1 MDGGSSLSEGS
12 TGIWLV
18 RATGFLI
25 DACEAP
31 RSLLEEL
38 ERTGS
43 APQLPASAPLP
54 GARAYVRRLE
64 SSRLS
69 VMCAAL
75 AAEAAVNAYVH
86 AKRPAYHAILEKL
99 TTLEKLAL
107 APRLLSQSDLFP
119 PGSRVYGDVERLFE
133 LRDALVHPWPR
144 ARGADDSVDG
154 GMGERFNPSVAC
166 ELLEAVARIAKVLGD
181 LYEHPYRPAPALA
194 LKAAA
199 LLGRRAAA
207 ASALPAPTVSE
218 LAEEERLAEAA
229 FVEDMIGA

>member
-1 MDGGSSLSEGS
+1 MHGGSSLFEGS

-38 ERTGS
+38 EQTGG
-43 APQLPASAPLP
+43 APQLPAAPP
-54 GARAYVRRLE
+54 SPDARAYVLRLE
-64 SSRLS
+64 HSKLS
-69 VMCAAL
+69 VMCEAL
-75 AAEAAVNAYVH
+75 ATEAAVNAYVH

-99 TTLEKLAL
+99 TTLERLAL

-119 PGSRVYGDVERLFE
+119 PGSRVYEEIERLFA

-144 ARGADDSVDG
+144 ARTLDDGIDG
-154 GMGERFNPSVAC
+154 GMGERFNPRVAC
-166 ELLEAVARIAKVLGD
+166 ELLETVSRMAKVLGD
-181 LYEHPYRPAPALA
+181 LYEHPYRPAPALG
-194 LKAAA
+194 LRAAA
-199 LLGRRAAA
+199 LLANRAAA
-207 ASALPAPTVSE
+207 ATALPAPTVSE